1 MKMNEKELKELVEE
15 RIATMIR
22 EEIDEEKF
30 KNKAWLKAFKK
41 ANGNRDQAKVFYIDI
56 RTEELE
62 KTEEANFLRELKEEK
77 EEAIKAKNNKIKKFS
92 EDEEKKFQTDEEKKF
107 QSDMDNFQGG
117 VRMLNTKE
125 LEELSESEKKIYSNM
140 REKFL
145 KMEDLYFRPGSMN
158 FPNDKDN
165 KEFKQCV
172 DTLRSIARK
181 TWRKGRPLRE
191 KKLIGEMSLESES
204 VNSNLTGKLKKLTK
218 LYKDGTLTKAEFEK
232 AKDNLLK

>member
-92 EDEEKKFQTDEEKKF
+92 EDEEKKFQ
-107 QSDMDNFQGG
+107 SDMDNFQGG

-181 TWRKGRPLRE
+181 TWKKGRPLRE

-232 AKDNLLK
+232 AKDKLLK

>member
-92 EDEEKKFQTDEEKKF
+92 EDEEKKFQ
-107 QSDMDNFQGG
+107 SDMDNFQGG
-117 VRMLNTKE
+117 VRMLNKKE

-140 REKFL
+140 RDKFL

-181 TWRKGRPLRE
+181 TWKKGRPLRE

-218 LYKDGTLTKAEFEK
+218 LYKDGTLTKDEFEK
-232 AKDNLLK
+232 AKDKLLK

>member
-77 EEAIKAKNNKIKKFS
+77 EEAIKAKNNKIKKFL
-92 EDEEKKFQTDEEKKF
+92 EDEEKKF

-117 VRMLNTKE
+117 VRMLNKNE

-181 TWRKGRPLRE
+181 TWKKGRPLRE

-204 VNSNLTGKLKKLTK
+204 VNSNLSGKLKKLTK

-232 AKDNLLK
+232 AKDKLLE

>member
-92 EDEEKKFQTDEEKKF
+92 EDEEKKFQ
-107 QSDMDNFQGG
+107 SDMDNFQGG

-181 TWRKGRPLRE
+181 TWKKGRPLRE

-204 VNSNLTGKLKKLTK
+204 VNSNLSGKLKKLTK

-232 AKDNLLK
+232 AKDKLLK

>member
-92 EDEEKKFQTDEEKKF
+92 EDEEKKFQ
-107 QSDMDNFQGG
+107 SDMDNFQGG
-117 VRMLNTKE
+117 VRMLNKNE
-125 LEELSESEKKIYSNM
+125 LEELSESEKKIYLNM

-181 TWRKGRPLRE
+181 TWKKGRPLRE

-204 VNSNLTGKLKKLTK
+204 VNSNLSGKLKKLTK

-232 AKDNLLK
+232 AKDKLLE

>member
-92 EDEEKKFQTDEEKKF
+92 EDEEKKFQ
-107 QSDMDNFQGG
+107 SDMDNFQGG

-181 TWRKGRPLRE
+181 TWKKGRPLRE

-204 VNSNLTGKLKKLTK
+204 VNSNLSGKLKKLTK
-218 LYKDGTLTKAEFEK
+218 LYKDGTLTKTEFEK
-232 AKDNLLK
+232 AKDKLLF

>member
-62 KTEEANFLRELKEEK
+62 KTEEANFLRELIEEK

-92 EDEEKKFQTDEEKKF
+92 EDEEKKF

-181 TWRKGRPLRE
+181 TWKKGRPLRE

-204 VNSNLTGKLKKLTK
+204 VNSNLSGKLKKLTK

-232 AKDNLLK
+232 AKDKLLK

>member
-92 EDEEKKFQTDEEKKF
+92 EDEEKKFQ
-107 QSDMDNFQGG
+107 SDMDNFQGG
-117 VRMLNTKE
+117 VRMLNKNE

-181 TWRKGRPLRE
+181 TWKKGRPLRE

-204 VNSNLTGKLKKLTK
+204 VNSNLSGKLKKLTK
-218 LYKDGTLTKAEFEK
+218 LYKDGTLTKDEFEK
-232 AKDNLLK
+232 AKDKLLK

>member
-92 EDEEKKFQTDEEKKF
+92 EDEEKKFQ
-107 QSDMDNFQGG
+107 SDMDNFQGG
-117 VRMLNTKE
+117 VRMLNKKE

-140 REKFL
+140 RDKFL

-181 TWRKGRPLRE
+181 VWKRGRPLRE

-218 LYKDGTLTKAEFEK
+218 LYKDGTLTKDEFEK
-232 AKDNLLK
+232 AKDKLLK

>member
-92 EDEEKKFQTDEEKKF
+92 EDEEKKFQ
-107 QSDMDNFQGG
+107 SDMDNFQGG
-117 VRMLNTKE
+117 VRMLNKNE

-181 TWRKGRPLRE
+181 TWKKGRPLRE

-204 VNSNLTGKLKKLTK
+204 VNSNLSGKLKKLTK

>member
-77 EEAIKAKNNKIKKFS
+77 EGAIKAKNNKIKKFS
-92 EDEEKKFQTDEEKKF
+92 EDEEKKF

-125 LEELSESEKKIYSNM
+125 LGELSESEKKIYSNM

-158 FPNDKDN
+158 FPNNKDN

-181 TWRKGRPLRE
+181 TWKKGRPLRE

-204 VNSNLTGKLKKLTK
+204 VNSNLSGKLKKLTK
-218 LYKDGTLTKAEFEK
+218 LYKDGTLTKDEFEK
-232 AKDNLLK
+232 AKNKLLE

>member
-77 EEAIKAKNNKIKKFS
+77 EEATKAKNNKIKKFS
-92 EDEEKKFQTDEEKKF
+92 EDEEKKF

-181 TWRKGRPLRE
+181 TWKKGRPLRE

-204 VNSNLTGKLKKLTK
+204 VNSNLSGKLKKLTK

-232 AKDNLLK
+232 AKDKLLK

>member
-92 EDEEKKFQTDEEKKF
+92 EDEEKKFQ
-107 QSDMDNFQGG
+107 SDMDNFQGG
-117 VRMLNTKE
+117 VRMLNKNE
-125 LEELSESEKKIYSNM
+125 LEELSESEKKIYLNM

-181 TWRKGRPLRE
+181 TWKKGRPLRE

-204 VNSNLTGKLKKLTK
+204 VNSNLSGKLKKLTK
-218 LYKDGTLTKAEFEK
+218 LYKDGILTKAEFEK
-232 AKDNLLK
+232 AKDKLLK

>member
-92 EDEEKKFQTDEEKKF
+92 EDEEKKFQ
-107 QSDMDNFQGG
+107 SDMDNFQGG

-181 TWRKGRPLRE
+181 TWKKGRPLRE

-204 VNSNLTGKLKKLTK
+204 VNSNLSGKLKKLTK

-232 AKDNLLK
+232 AKDKLLE